1 MNPDKVNTII
11 YDSNYD
17 LTNENRY
24 LNSILKKNSHI
35 TYFVKCNNTPDVHC
49 DNAMYTYNSDIIT
62 HIKGTS
68 ETIAHKLQPYD
79 ICINGSMMLNNECQ
93 RQPLD
98 AQIGSIIKD

>member
-1 MNPDKVNTII
+1 MQQYTV
-11 YDSNYD
+11 
-17 LTNENRY
+17 R
-24 LNSILKKNSHI
+24 
-35 TYFVKCNNTPDVHC
+35 DVHC

-93 RQPLD
+93 RHFIYKRLNAGIARPVTLVRP
-98 AQIGSIIKD
+98 SET